1 MANHSPTPQRTS
13 TNVRIHSEGGIRV
26 DPVERIMMD
35 YRNAG
40 EDRRLDL
47 FLAYR
52 DLRDRFREIER
63 SDCSAAPGVHK
74 KFTNVPVL
82 GV

>member
-1 MANHSPTPQRTS
+1 M
-13 TNVRIHSEGGIRV
+13 
-26 DPVERIMMD
+26 DPVERIMKD

-40 EDRRLDL
+40 EDQRLDL
-47 FLAYR
+47 FLVYR

-63 SDCSAAPGVHK
+63 SDCSAAPGILK
-74 KFTNVPVL
+74 KFKNVPVL

>member
-1 MANHSPTPQRTS
+1 MDT
-13 TNVRIHSEGGIRV
+13 G
-26 DPVERIMMD
+26 ERILKD

-40 EDRRLDL
+40 EDQRLDL

-63 SDCSAAPGVHK
+63 EESSAGSLRESPASDALTVPGAAAVYEKPAHEGLIQAIRSLCS
-74 KFTNVPVL
+74 
-82 GV
+82 

>member
-1 MANHSPTPQRTS
+1 M
-13 TNVRIHSEGGIRV
+13 
-26 DPVERIMMD
+26 DPVERILKD

-40 EDRRLDL
+40 EDQRLDL

-63 SDCSAAPGVHK
+63 EEPSTPIGI
-74 KFTNVPVL
+74 
-82 GV
+82 